1 MEIHRSLSDTGEL
14 VCEMP
19 NRINIGT
26 SANRLIRSAA
36 RVCDRCALHVYLIR
50 MNNSQCTQRRGLNG
64 RISGVL
70 EGVAPPGDHTA
81 LGSHS
86 TARCHSD
93 KRFVLMMDCCHSER
107 NTRRPLNTGHLPNI
121 LYRDSCVYMYVCM
134 YVCVYVCMLIHM
146 YVCMY
151 VCVYVLMYDYI
162 YVLFVCRG

>member
-81 LGSHS
+81 LGRHS

-93 KRFVLMMDCCHSER
+93 KRFVLMMDCSHSER
-107 NTRRPLNTGHLPNI
+107 NTRRPLNIGHLPNI
-121 LYRDSCVYMYVCM
+121 LYRDSCVYMYIYMHIYMYVCMFIYMYVSVCM
-134 YVCVYVCMLIHM
+134 YVCVSVYVCLNVYASM
-146 YVCMY
+146 YA
-151 VCVYVLMYDYI
+151 
-162 YVLFVCRG
+162 